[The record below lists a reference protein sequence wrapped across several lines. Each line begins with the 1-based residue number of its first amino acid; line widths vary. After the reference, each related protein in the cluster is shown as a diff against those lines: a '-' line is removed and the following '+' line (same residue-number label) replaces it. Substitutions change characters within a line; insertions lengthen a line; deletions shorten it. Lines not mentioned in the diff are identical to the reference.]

1 MLKIKKEYVV
11 TDDNKK
17 KAVLLDI
24 KTFEKIEEIL
34 ESFGLGKYMEE
45 IEDEEILSVHD
56 AKKYYSTLKN
66 IDMIICF
73 YKKRFL
79 NDLIRIPLHYRKNI
93 ERLVFEE
100 VPNFDN
106 RLNFNY
112 N

>member
-1 MLKIKKEYVV
+1 MLNMLKIKKEYIV

-56 AKKYYSTLKN
+56 AKKYYSTLKLSGG
-66 IDMIICF
+66 
-73 YKKRFL
+73 RFS
-79 NDLIRIPLHYRKNI
+79 
-93 ERLVFEE
+93 
-100 VPNFDN
+100 
-106 RLNFNY
+106 
-112 N
+112 

>member
-17 KAVLLDI
+17 KAVLVDI

-56 AKKYYSTLKN
+56 AKKHYSTLKKYWYDN
-66 IDMIICF
+66 LLLQKDILKWF
-73 YKKRFL
+73 S
-79 NDLIRIPLHYRKNI
+79 KNTF
-93 ERLVFEE
+93 RL
-100 VPNFDN
+100 
-106 RLNFNY
+106 
-112 N
+112 

>member
-1 MLKIKKEYVV
+1 MLKIKKEYIV

-56 AKKYYSTLKN
+56 AKKYYSTLKKYWYDN
-66 IDMIICF
+66 LLLQKDILKWF
-73 YKKRFL
+73 S
-79 NDLIRIPLHYRKNI
+79 KNTFA
-93 ERLVFEE
+93 L
-100 VPNFDN
+100 
-106 RLNFNY
+106 
-112 N
+112 